1 MKAKVEIAQKTTYKD
16 YKGEINDYTDTL
28 KFEFDSLE
36 AAKSLI
42 DAFPDSEVVDIDME
56 IVVTLKERNELEDG
70 EGQ

>member
-1 MKAKVEIAQKTTYKD
+1 MKAKVEIAQRTTYRD

-28 KFEFDSLE
+28 HFEFDSLE

-42 DAFPDSEVVDIDME
+42 DAFPGNEVVDIDME

-70 EGQ
+70 DSE

>member
-42 DAFPDSEVVDIDME
+42 DAFPGNEVVDINME
-56 IVVTLKERNELEDG
+56 IVVTLKERNELE
-70 EGQ
+70 EGDSE

>member
-1 MKAKVEIAQKTTYKD
+1 MKAKVEIAQKTTYRD
-16 YKGEINDYTDTL
+16 YKGEVNDYTDTL

-42 DAFPDSEVVDIDME
+42 DAFPGNEVVDIDME

-70 EGQ
+70 EEQ

>member
-42 DAFPDSEVVDIDME
+42 DAFPGNEVVDIDME
-56 IVVTLKERNELEDG
+56 IVVTLKERNEIEDG
-70 EGQ
+70 EEQ

>member
-42 DAFPDSEVVDIDME
+42 DAFPGNEVVDINME

-70 EGQ
+70 DSE

>member
-1 MKAKVEIAQKTTYKD
+1 MKVKLEITQKTTYKD

-42 DAFPDSEVVDIDME
+42 DAFPGNEVVDINME

-70 EGQ
+70 EEQ

>member
-42 DAFPDSEVVDIDME
+42 DAFPSNEVVDIDME
-56 IVVTLKERNELEDG
+56 IVVTLKERNEIEDG
-70 EGQ
+70 DSE